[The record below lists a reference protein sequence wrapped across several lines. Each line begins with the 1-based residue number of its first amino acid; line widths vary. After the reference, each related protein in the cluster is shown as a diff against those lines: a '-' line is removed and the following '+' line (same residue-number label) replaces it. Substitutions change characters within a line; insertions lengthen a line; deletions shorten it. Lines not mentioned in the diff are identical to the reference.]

1 MAISTATIDA
11 YRFDDS
17 LVFTQEDY
25 DELKAYT
32 SSKSDENKRGRSA
45 ELVVFDK
52 FKRLFP
58 NMKHMNNANGRMDL
72 HDSDMRLRI
81 EVKYKSTASILS
93 PDRKFAED
101 MINWDDNLY
110 LFINFGKDD
119 MPTIV
124 RVLKRAY
131 MINAKYFRWM
141 DMYNIYMELYA
152 LKSSKLDV
160 ATLIVERHDKRIFD
174 ATVDE
179 RVNQLLRLDERYIE
193 LQAQLDSV
201 TDEYM
206 KLLESYN
213 ERESKPVAQT
223 INPEPVV
230 IASSKHNSLEL
241 FTQASTIAKILC
253 LYGFEDGIFK
263 SKYHRFCIDNKLK
276 ELTGSDFTSVL
287 SNLQISSEG
296 FRQRYLTPEGE
307 VLQCGNRTLSFKA
320 AAAKAMTVQYRHDD
334 GIDVSKYFNLPALK
348 EVLKKYRDYEASLR
362 QIDFDGIEIESDIRF
377 IEGSN
382 SAASRKMDNNK
393 YISGNGTDKDKDI
406 SVIRFFKSIAIKCNH
421 KLPER
426 KNAVV
431 EYPVNI
437 NGKAT
442 TVTTNAV
449 AWLESLRKNKEPLF
463 KYINEMCFNN
473 ERFDH
478 NANVIKIINTAILSA
493 VRTTQPFTKIRIRLG
508 RTGDITLFHALNML
522 ISGYKKNINSAEWAR
537 ETYYDREK
545 MKCIEDMLLE
555 HEEAIITNDLDRMP
569 TGNGKYESCISKIR
583 NLSTYV

>member
-1 MAISTATIDA
+1 MTIPTATIDA

-17 LVFTQEDY
+17 LVFTQDEY
-25 DELKAYT
+25 EELKAYT

-45 ELVVFDK
+45 ELVVLDK

-58 NMKHMNNANGRMDL
+58 KMKHMNNAKGRMDL
-72 HDSDMRLRI
+72 HDSDMQLRI

-101 MINWDDNLY
+101 MTFWDDNLS

-119 MPTIV
+119 MPSMV
-124 RVLKRAY
+124 RVLKHAY

-152 LKSSKLDV
+152 LKVSKHDV
-160 ATLIVERHDKRIFD
+160 ATLIIERHDKRIFD
-174 ATVDE
+174 AIVDE

-193 LQAQLDSV
+193 LQSRLDSI
-201 TDEYM
+201 TDEYI

-213 ERESKPVAQT
+213 DRESKPVAQT
-223 INPEPVV
+223 INPEPII

-241 FTQASTIAKILC
+241 FVQTPTISKVLC
-253 LYGFEDGIFK
+253 LYGVEDGIFK
-263 SKYHRFCIDNKLK
+263 SKYHRFCVDNKLK
-276 ELTGSDFTSVL
+276 ELTGSDFTSAL
-287 SNLQISSEG
+287 SDLQISSEG
-296 FRQRYLTPEGE
+296 FRQRYLTSDGE

-320 AAAKAMTVQYRHDD
+320 AAIKSMPVQYSHDD
-334 GIDVSKYFNLPALK
+334 GIDVSGYFNLP
-348 EVLKKYRDYEASLR
+348 VLREIYKKYRDYEAALR
-362 QIDFDGIEIESDIRF
+362 KINFNGLEIESTLRF

-382 SAASRKMDNNK
+382 NSATRKMDNNK
-393 YISGNGTDKDKDI
+393 YISGTGSNKDI
-406 SVIRFFKSIAIKCNH
+406 SIIRFFKSVAVKCGY

-431 EYPVNI
+431 EYPVSI

-449 AWLESLRKNKEPLF
+449 AWLESLRKNNEPLF

-478 NANVIKIINTAILSA
+478 NANIVKIINTAILSA
-493 VRTTQPFTKIRIRLG
+493 VKTTQSFTNIRIRLG
-508 RTGDITLFHALNML
+508 RTGDITLFNALNML
-522 ISGYKKNINSAEWAR
+522 ISGYKKNINAAEWAR
-537 ETYYDREK
+537 ETYGDREK
-545 MKCIEDMLLE
+545 MKCIEDTLLE
-555 HEEAIITNDLDRMP
+555 HEEAIITNDLDIMP
-569 TGNGKYESCISKIR
+569 TSSGRNESCISKIR
-583 NLSTYV
+583 KLSTYV